1 MNTELFFPFPLN
13 LSGRF
18 QVERAA
24 PKLNRWENSD
34 NEYTFKTSV
43 PGLTEEDIVLEV
55 HNKKLLLKIDGSN
68 GLGVI
73 SRQQHWML
81 PSDADTD
88 NIQASLSRGVF
99 TVTIARI
106 AESQAQ
112 RVEIKNLDSKDVSG
126 QTQADSSQ

>member
-1 MNTELFFPFPLN
+1 MNTEMFFPFPLN

-18 QVERAA
+18 QVERSA

-34 NEYTFKTSV
+34 HQYIFTTSV
-43 PGLTEEDIVLEV
+43 PGLTEEDIVLEL

-68 GLGVI
+68 GFGVI
-73 SRQQHWML
+73 SRQQYWTL

-99 TVTIARI
+99 TVTIARTPQ
-106 AESQAQ
+106 SQAQ
-112 RVEIKNLDSKDVSG
+112 RIEIKNLDSNNQPS
-126 QTQADSSQ
+126 QTLEDPTQ